1 MLTKTKPATKTLI
14 DVISAGYTGLN
25 RRLWVLII
33 PIGINVYLWL
43 GSRLSLAPFM
53 SMLHDTVATV
63 ASFLSQDPF
72 TQEQLAVSITN
83 ADMRIPLAVLN
94 LVPVLPA
101 RLLNNTMVEN
111 QHITYI
117 HSMSGAVFTIIIINL
132 LALLLS
138 SIFLTV
144 LVSGV
149 RNESCTFADCGGR
162 AMQAALH
169 IFGYL
174 LVIAGLMVL
183 LSLPTVVFMTTFAM
197 LLPEAKTIV
206 LVFFFVLG
214 FWAYLYAGFGIEAIV
229 INEVGPLRAFFRS
242 IRMVRHNLLSAIGL
256 VLITFIIMSGFG
268 IVWNMLSNNL
278 IGGGIAVIGCAYIGS
293 GLSAARLVFYRERS
307 MR

>member
-1 MLTKTKPATKTLI
+1 ML
-14 DVISAGYTGLN
+14 SAGYTGLN

-63 ASFLSQDPF
+63 VSFLSQDPL

-101 RLLNNTMVEN
+101 GLVNNTLVEN
-111 QHITYI
+111 QHSIYI
-117 HSMSGAVFTIIIINL
+117 HGLSGAIFTVIVINL

-138 SIFLTV
+138 SMFLTV

-149 RNESCTFADCGGR
+149 RNESCAFADCGSR
-162 AMQAALH
+162 AMQAALY
-169 IFGYL
+169 IVGYL
-174 LVIAGLMVL
+174 LLLAGLIVL
-183 LSLPTVVFMTTFAM
+183 LSLPTIVFMSTFAM
-197 LLPEAKTIV
+197 LLPEAKTVV
-206 LVFFFVLG
+206 LVFFFVIG

-256 VLITFIIMSGFG
+256 VLLTFIIMSGFG
-268 IVWNMLSNNL
+268 IVWNILSNNY
-278 IGGGIAVIGCAYIGS
+278 IGWGIAVIGCAYIGS
-293 GLSAARLVFYRERS
+293 GLSAARLVFYREHSVR
-307 MR
+307 